1 MQNIE
6 KNQAINILVP
16 RLIEKTEN
24 LQNEIKTRL
33 LLNKIFS
40 QFENKASNKLNYF
53 ITNSFKRYNCTK
65 LGNNINNFLSE
76 TRRENKK
83 EINKIINCN
92 FYKDADI
99 KLEKKKMKYKSTT
112 KLFKDI
118 NEIFDKIKYPLE
130 TKFSQNSKMKI
141 REIINSKYKI
151 KVKKDNEIKNVEIKK
166 ITPIKRNI
174 VRFYNKESLTTDK
187 KIINFELDKDQKSIK
202 ESISDYL
209 NQINSKVLQG
219 SKNGGISPFAIIS
232 PEIYR
237 KKQKINFPKIKFLNY
252 KQIKTPKDTKI
263 FKKNVQKSPDI
274 DKLLPYY
281 KLFKKRKEAKINKED
296 KKTSFLTEVG
306 IKVNNNN
313 NYTSKEYDYDN
324 TQDIVYTTANN
335 ELNIHKSLNDK
346 RKKFDDLFGVN
357 DIPHI
362 TTYDKIITQRSED
375 SKREKFKK
383 IKSTNNIIVSVRDK
397 FNDIINNEMKKLD
410 ILEEKLLSK
419 SRKNIKK

>member
-1 MQNIE
+1 M
-6 KNQAINILVP
+6 
-16 RLIEKTEN
+16 
-24 LQNEIKTRL
+24 
-33 LLNKIFS
+33 
-40 QFENKASNKLNYF
+40 
-53 ITNSFKRYNCTK
+53 
-65 LGNNINNFLSE
+65 
-76 TRRENKK
+76 
-83 EINKIINCN
+83 
-92 FYKDADI
+92 
-99 KLEKKKMKYKSTT
+99 
-112 KLFKDI
+112 
-118 NEIFDKIKYPLE
+118 
-130 TKFSQNSKMKI
+130 
-141 REIINSKYKI
+141 
-151 KVKKDNEIKNVEIKK
+151 
-166 ITPIKRNI
+166 
-174 VRFYNKESLTTDK
+174 
-187 KIINFELDKDQKSIK
+187 
-202 ESISDYL
+202 
-209 NQINSKVLQG
+209 
-219 SKNGGISPFAIIS
+219 
-232 PEIYR
+232 
-237 KKQKINFPKIKFLNY
+237 NY

-306 IKVNNNN
+306 IKVNNNNN